1 MISEQ
6 VVAIGREST
15 TMATARSTGER
26 RQLSKAKKRPAASA
40 RPDAGVQRVAQLFR
54 EVSEP
59 SRLPILLAL
68 ADGPMSTRQLCERMG
83 QSETEVSHHLALLRA
98 SKVVDSRRE
107 GKETRHQLTE
117 QGSRFLNSALGL
129 LDEADP
135 APEPRISKSELKK
148 LIKKV
153 GSVVGDPEDWL
164 NSPNPR
170 FEGRRPIDLIG
181 TDDEIRVHIIIE
193 AAQQGC
199 FS

>member
-1 MISEQ
+1 
-6 VVAIGREST
+6 
-15 TMATARSTGER
+15 MATARRGEAFQR
-26 RQLSKAKKRPAASA
+26 LARLLRQ
-40 RPDAGVQRVAQLFR
+40 
-54 EVSEP
+54 VSEP
-59 SRLPILLAL
+59 TRLRILLTL
-68 ADGPMSTRQLCERMG
+68 ADGPKRTGRICEQLG
-83 QSETEVSHHLALLRA
+83 QGEPEVRHHLALLRA
-98 SKVVDSRRE
+98 SKVVDSCRE
-107 GKETRHQLTE
+107 DKETCHQLTE
-117 QGSRFLNSALGL
+117 RGSQFLNSILRL
-129 LDEADP
+129 FREAEP

-193 AAQQGC
+193 AAQQGF